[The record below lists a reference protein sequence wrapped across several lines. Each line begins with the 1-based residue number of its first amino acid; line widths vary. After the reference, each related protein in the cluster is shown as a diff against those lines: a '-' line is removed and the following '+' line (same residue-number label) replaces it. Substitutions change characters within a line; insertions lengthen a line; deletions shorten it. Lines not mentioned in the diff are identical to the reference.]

1 MKQQAVFIT
10 KGQEETRRLGAI
22 FARHA
27 YDGLYLALAG
37 DLGAGKTQLAKGVA
51 QGLGIAGEV
60 ASPTFTI
67 LHEYDTEPL
76 AFHHFDLYRLESAAE
91 LSNIGFEEFGREG
104 VTLVEWANKFLEELP
119 RHAVQVQMHKQDEMT
134 REIVVRAQDKKA
146 QQWLEEVAADVAR
159 A

>member
-10 KGQEETRRLGAI
+10 KGQDETRQLGTI

-51 QGLGIAGEV
+51 LGLGIAGEV
-60 ASPTFTI
+60 TSPTFTI

-104 VTLVEWANKFLEELP
+104 VTLVEWADKFLEELP
-119 RHAVQVQMHKQDEMT
+119 QYAVHVQMRKQDEMT
-134 REIVVRAQDKKA
+134 REIIVRTQDKKA
-146 QQWLEEVAADVAR
+146 QQWLEEVATDVAR
-159 A
+159 T